1 MIEFLQSIIDPVIVF
16 SIIISFIIASIIGP
30 VLIPLLHKLKFGQNI
45 RAEGPKSHQ
54 KKAGTPTIGGL
65 IFIFSTAI
73 TMIVMIRVMN
83 KNFSDE
89 AMIALYSFIG
99 FGFIGFLDD
108 LLKIIKKKNEGLKAW
123 QKMFWL
129 ILISSALTYYAYTQ
143 IGTSINIPFMEGQ
156 ISIGWLYIP
165 FVMVYF
171 TATTN
176 AVNLTDGL
184 DGLATSITVL
194 VITFLA
200 ILSYS
205 MGHLSLSVFCVAL
218 AGALLAFL
226 RFNAFP
232 ARVFM
237 GDTGS
242 LALGGAIAMV
252 ALILKM
258 PIIIVI
264 IGGIYVIETVSVI
277 LQVASFKLT
286 RKRIFKMAP
295 IHHHFEALGWSETK
309 IVSVF
314 SVVTVILC
322 FIAFASL

>member
-1 MIEFLQSIIDPVIVF
+1 MEILKSMIDPKIVMA
-16 SIIISFIIASIIGP
+16 IVISFIVASILGP
-30 VLIPLLHKLKFGQNI
+30 IIIPLLHKLKFGQNI
-45 RAEGPKSHQ
+45 RQEGPKSHL

-65 IFIFSTAI
+65 IFIFATII
-73 TMIVMIRVMN
+73 TMFIMVGN
-83 KNFSDE
+83 PTDE

-99 FGFIGFLDD
+99 FGFVGFLDD
-108 LLKIIKKKNEGLKAW
+108 LLKIIKKKNEGLTSG
-123 QKMFWL
+123 QKMILLL
-129 ILISSALTYYAYTQ
+129 IVSGFLTWYAYKY
-143 IGTSINIPFMEGQ
+143 IGTSINIPFLNGQ
-156 ISIGWLYIP
+156 INLGLFYIP
-165 FVMVYF
+165 FVMFYF
-171 TATTN
+171 AGVTN

-184 DGLATSITVL
+184 DGLATSVTVL
-194 VITFLA
+194 VTTFLGIISYNLGHISLA
-200 ILSYS
+200 I
-205 MGHLSLSVFCVAL
+205 FCVAL

-242 LALGGAIAMV
+242 LALGGAVAMV

-258 PIIIVI
+258 PLILVL
-264 IGGIYVIETVSVI
+264 IGIIYVIETLSVI

-286 RKRIFKMAP
+286 GKRIFKMAP
-295 IHHHFEALGWSETK
+295 IHHHFEQLGWSETK

-314 SVVTVILC
+314 SIITVVFC